1 MKKLTRVLVATTATL
16 AIAVGG
22 AATAYAAHY
31 QDRALPGSSLAG
43 VQVSGQTRAEL
54 ATSLRQRVA
63 DTKIT
68 VATPSG
74 RTTASLA
81 DLGYKVDVDAT
92 VARVFDENSQLSSYV
107 KALTTDRSVGVVSTF
122 DPQVMDSYVAEL
134 ASTDGTPAANAK
146 VIRAE
151 GASAFTVT
159 PAVAGKTIDPAS
171 FQDVVK
177 KAATDLVAATANA
190 KIIDLPA
197 AVSTESAQAI
207 ADQANA
213 IVTAPVTI
221 TAEGKTFTATEQEK
235 AAWVT
240 VGEKDGA
247 PTAPTVD
254 AAKIGEWVT
263 KQAGSVTV
271 KPVKGVRNVNSQG
284 AVLSVVT
291 KAKDGVDVG
300 NAQQVAEALA
310 AKLTAGQGAQEAF
323 TTTVV
328 QATWTE
334 RKIADGAQN
343 LAYQA
348 ADGEKWIDVNL
359 ANKTMT
365 AYVGAAPAFGPISVV
380 DGGSETPTVTGTY
393 RVYLKYAVQ
402 TMRGAN
408 ADGTNYE
415 APDVPWVTYFYRG
428 YALHGAPWR
437 SSFGYS
443 GSHGCVNLPVSVAKQ
458 VYDFAPLGTPV
469 VVHR

>member
-247 PTAPTVD
+247 PTGPTVD

-334 RKIADGAQN
+334 RKIANGAQN

-365 AYVGAAPAFGPISVV
+365 AYVGATPAFGPISVV
-380 DGGSETPTVTGTY
+380 DGGAQTPTVTGTY
-393 RVYLKYAVQ
+393 KVYLKYQKQ
-402 TMRGAN
+402 TMRGEN

>member
-247 PTAPTVD
+247 PTGPTVD

-365 AYVGAAPAFGPISVV
+365 AYVGATPAFGPISVV
-380 DGGSETPTVTGTY
+380 DGGAQTPTVTGTY
-393 RVYLKYAVQ
+393 KVYLKFQQQ
-402 TMRGAN
+402 TMRGEN

>member
-240 VGEKDGA
+240 VGEKDGV

-343 LAYQA
+343 LVYQA

-365 AYVGAAPAFGPISVV
+365 AYVGATPAFGPISVV
-380 DGGSETPTVTGTY
+380 DGGAQTPTVTGTY
-393 RVYLKYAVQ
+393 KVYLKYQKQ
-402 TMRGAN
+402 TMRGEN

>member
-54 ATSLRQRVA
+54 AASLRQRVA

-74 RTTASLA
+74 RATASLA

-247 PTAPTVD
+247 PTGPTVD

-291 KAKDGVDVG
+291 KAKDGVD
-300 NAQQVAEALA
+300 
-310 AKLTAGQGAQEAF
+310 
-323 TTTVV
+323 
-328 QATWTE
+328 
-334 RKIADGAQN
+334 
-343 LAYQA
+343 
-348 ADGEKWIDVNL
+348 
-359 ANKTMT
+359 
-365 AYVGAAPAFGPISVV
+365 YVHDIFL
-380 DGGSETPTVTGTY
+380 VTG
-393 RVYLKYAVQ
+393 
-402 TMRGAN
+402 
-408 ADGTNYE
+408 
-415 APDVPWVTYFYRG
+415 
-428 YALHGAPWR
+428 H
-437 SSFGYS
+437 
-443 GSHGCVNLPVSVAKQ
+443 LPA
-458 VYDFAPLGTPV
+458 
-469 VVHR
+469 

>member
-81 DLGYKVDVDAT
+81 DLGYTVDVDAT

-213 IVTAPVTI
+213 IVMAPVTI

-247 PTAPTVD
+247 PTAPIVD

-380 DGGSETPTVTGTY
+380 DGGAQTPTVTGTY
-393 RVYLKYAVQ
+393 KVYLKFQKQ
-402 TMRGAN
+402 TMRGEN

>member
-54 ATSLRQRVA
+54 AASLRQRVA

-74 RTTASLA
+74 RATASLA

-380 DGGSETPTVTGTY
+380 DGGAQTPTVTGTY
-393 RVYLKYAVQ
+393 KVYLKYQKQ
-402 TMRGAN
+402 TMRGEN

>member
-247 PTAPTVD
+247 PTGPTVD

-343 LAYQA
+343 LVYQA

-365 AYVGAAPAFGPISVV
+365 AYVGATPAFGPISVV
-380 DGGSETPTVTGTY
+380 DGGAQTPTVTGTY
-393 RVYLKYAVQ
+393 KVYLKYQKQ
-402 TMRGAN
+402 TMRGEN

>member
-74 RTTASLA
+74 RATASLA

-92 VARVFDENSQLSSYV
+92 VARVFDDENHPDEAKVILE
-107 KALTTDRSVGVVSTF
+107 AAVVTA
-122 DPQVMDSYVAEL
+122 P
-134 ASTDGTPAANAK
+134 DGTPAANAK

-207 ADQANA
+207 ADQA
-213 IVTAPVTI
+213 TA
-221 TAEGKTFTATEQEK
+221 QEK

-380 DGGSETPTVTGTY
+380 DGGAQTPTVTGTY
-393 RVYLKYAVQ
+393 KVYLKYQKQ
-402 TMRGAN
+402 TMRGEN